1 MALSEKF
8 KNHQLVVLDQ
18 FELDEIKTKAFV
30 SVMQNLD
37 VQSVLIVTDQ
47 KNETLEL
54 SSRNVQNV
62 KVLRSEGLNVYD
74 LLKYEK
80 VVLLEP
86 ALKAIE
92 GRLLA

>member
-1 MALSEKF
+1 
-8 KNHQLVVLDQ
+8 LDQ

>member
-1 MALSEKF
+1 
-8 KNHQLVVLDQ
+8 
-18 FELDEIKTKAFV
+18 
-30 SVMQNLD
+30 
-37 VQSVLIVTDQ
+37 
-47 KNETLEL
+47 
-54 SSRNVQNV
+54 
-62 KVLRSEGLNVYD
+62 VLRSEGLNVYD